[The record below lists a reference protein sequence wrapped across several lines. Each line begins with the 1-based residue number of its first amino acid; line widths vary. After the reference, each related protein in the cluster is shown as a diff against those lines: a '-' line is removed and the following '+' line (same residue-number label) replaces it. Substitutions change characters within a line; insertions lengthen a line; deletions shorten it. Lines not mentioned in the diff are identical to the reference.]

1 MINFSKTDSISLFLL
16 TFCSNVFLLINSKY
30 LNLTNLENDLDLLFR
45 VKIDYIYLILISS
58 IFISTTYIFADWLFK
73 RISDK
78 NILLLYEAIYR
89 TFIYIGSF
97 AIYLTIFR
105 IIGISRMIFLVTS
118 LIFFF
123 INLIVLSKYTKSSF
137 NLSVSFVLL
146 FLMFAYLNQQNFS
159 NENKNENN
167 DQNNLAEESLIVG
180 DETLIKSEVDEYL
193 NLSKKFSTSYLG
205 NFYMGSKYFIQK
217 YTLCCKEYSFK
228 NYGNKAIGYISRD
241 TSNLFYISGN
251 GEVFYSPLKG
261 LENGPNFQN
270 LKTNFGKINQ
280 NNNIYALSHDSVKD
294 LLILNNKILVSFVNE
309 KSSDCVNVEVLI
321 AEINYVE
328 LIFDNLF
335 EYDECTLRSHPR
347 FNSHAAGGKLAII
360 DNENILL
367 TIGDFLNYGKA
378 QDDDSFFGKIVQ
390 IDLNSSK
397 AAIISKGHR
406 NPQGLTAAYEDNY
419 FIETEHGPKG
429 GDEINLINKNSFD
442 NFGWPISSKGEHYDT
457 EYNNLYG
464 DVAPLNFSHSDYGF
478 KEPLH
483 YFPYHL
489 VGPHGVSDIEK
500 NLLTNEK
507 SYFVTTLNGRVMYEI
522 EINIQDFTLDIIE
535 TFKTSERIRDLEYI
549 KDLNIFVILFEET
562 PSIGFMSLNK

>member
-1 MINFSKTDSISLFLL
+1 MINFSKTDSVSLFLL
-16 TFCSNVFLLINSKY
+16 TFCSNVFLLINSQY
-30 LNLTNLENDLDLLFR
+30 LNLTNLESDLNLLFR
-45 VKIDYIYLILISS
+45 VKIDYLDLVLISS
-58 IFISTTYIFADWLFK
+58 LVISTTYTSADWLFK

-78 NILLLYEAIYR
+78 NILLQYEAIYR

-118 LIFFF
+118 LIIFF
-123 INLIVLSKYTKSSF
+123 INLIVLSKYTKPSD

-146 FLMFAYLNQQNFS
+146 LLMFAYLNQQNFS
-159 NENKNENN
+159 NENN
-167 DQNNLAEESLIVG
+167 DQNNLSEESSIFE
-180 DETLIKSEVDEYL
+180 DETLLKTEADKYL
-193 NLSKKFSTSYLG
+193 DLSKKFSTSYLG
-205 NFYMGSKYFIQK
+205 NFYMGSKYSIQK
-217 YTLCCKEYSFK
+217 YTLCCEEYSFK
-228 NYGNKAIGYISRD
+228 NYGNKAIGYVSRD
-241 TSNLFYISGN
+241 ISNLFYISGN

-261 LENGPNFQN
+261 LANGPNFQN

-294 LLILNNKILVSFVNE
+294 LLIQNNKILVSFVNE
-309 KSSDCVNVEVLI
+309 KSAECVNVEVLI

-328 LIFDNLF
+328 LIFNYLF

-347 FNSHAAGGKLAII
+347 FNSHAAGGKLAIL

-378 QDDDSFFGKIVQ
+378 QNDDSFFGKIVQ
-390 IDLNSSK
+390 INLKTSQ
-397 AAIISKGHR
+397 ATIISKGHR
-406 NPQGLTAAYEDNY
+406 NPQGITAAYEDNY

-442 NFGWPISSKGEHYDT
+442 NFGWPISSKGEHYDP

-489 VGPHGVSDIEK
+489 VGPHGISDIEK

-507 SYFVTTLNGRVMYEI
+507 TYFATTLNGRVMYEI
-522 EINIQDFTLDIIE
+522 EVNIQDFTLDIIE

-549 KDLNIFVILFEET
+549 EELNIFVILFEET